1 MISENGVP
9 KNPGFFT
16 LRSGSQKWVLNFVSF
31 RLEIFL
37 TDSLRSRICFFLG
50 GSFLVPVRSY
60 LTVTDL
66 QSARVALLEAHSSS
80 TFPSLRFWSSYHP
93 LRYCES
99 LFASRYASFFFPAPY
114 GFALRANLDS
124 SRPTRG
130 RNNLDVRS
138 IHFLNSRGDQKHC
151 AHHRCSLLVHFFS
164 SPSCLS
170 RS

>member
-99 LFASRYASFFFPAPY
+99 LFASRYASFFFSC
-114 GFALRANLDS
+114 ALRVCSASKSRFFSTHKGTEQSRRPLDS
-124 SRPTRG
+124 LSQ
-130 RNNLDVRS
+130 LAD
-138 IHFLNSRGDQKHC
+138 NSTT
-151 AHHRCSLLVHFFS
+151 AA
-164 SPSCLS
+164 P
-170 RS
+170 